1 MTQSAYGCDRRSF
14 LRTTGA
20 ALAAGATVP
29 MFAPATSAEQSTTGS
44 TPPPRFCKF

>member
-1 MTQSAYGCDRRSF
+1 MTQTAHGYDRRSF

-29 MFAPATSAEQSTTGS
+29 MFAPATTAAQSTTGS
-44 TPPPRFCKF
+44 TPPRFCKF